1 MDRFAGRVA
10 LVTGAAHGIGA
21 AVVRRLSG
29 EGAAVVLADV
39 DTAAAEETAATLDP
53 AARERTLLVT
63 CDLTDPASV
72 DAAAEAA
79 VARRGRLDAVVNV
92 AGGALPHPDQLDGGT
107 DDDWAAT
114 VDLNLTGPARLVRAT
129 APHLRR
135 PGGAVV
141 LVGSV
146 NGLAAFGGD
155 AYSAA
160 KAGLG
165 VLARNLA
172 VRLGPDGV
180 RVNVVAPGTVRT
192 RVWDDQG
199 GPDRLA
205 PMYPLG
211 RVGEPEDVAAAVA
224 FLASDDAA
232 WITGVTLPVEGGVP
246 AGPLAAFARLADE
259 T

>member
-21 AVVRRLSG
+21 AVVRRLAA
-29 EGAAVVLADV
+29 EGASVVLADV
-39 DTAAAEETAATLDP
+39 DTAAAEQTAAALGP
-53 AARERTLLVT
+53 EALVVS
-63 CDLTDPASV
+63 CDLTDPESV
-72 DAAAEAA
+72 AAAVAAA
-79 VARRGRLDAVVNV
+79 VARRERLDVVVNV
-92 AGGALPHPDQLDGGT
+92 AGGALAHPDQLDGGT
-107 DDDWAAT
+107 DADWAAT
-114 VDLNLTGPARLVRAT
+114 VDLNLAGPARVVRAA
-129 APHLRR
+129 APHLTR

-165 VLARNLA
+165 VLAKNLA

-211 RVGEPEDVAAAVA
+211 RVGEPADVAAAVA

-232 WITGVTLPVEGGVP
+232 WITGVTLPVEGGVL
-246 AGPLAAFARLADE
+246 AGPLATFARLSDE
-259 T
+259 G

>member
-21 AVVRRLSG
+21 AVVRRLAA

-39 DTAAAEETAATLDP
+39 DTAAAERTAAALGP
-53 AARERTLLVT
+53 EALVVP

-72 DAAAEAA
+72 DAAVAAA
-79 VARRGRLDAVVNV
+79 VARWGRLDVVVNV
-92 AGGALPHPDQLDGGT
+92 AGGALAHPDQLDGGT
-107 DDDWAAT
+107 DAEWAAT
-114 VDLNLTGPARLVRAT
+114 VDLNLAGPARVVRAA
-129 APHLRR
+129 APHLTR

-165 VLARNLA
+165 VLAKNLA

-211 RVGEPEDVAAAVA
+211 RVGESADVAAAVA

-232 WITGVTLPVEGGVP
+232 WITGVTLPVEGGVL
-246 AGPLAAFARLADE
+246 AGPLATFARLSDE
-259 T
+259 G

>member
-1 MDRFAGRVA
+1 MRRFAGRVA

-21 AVVRRLSG
+21 AVARRLAA
-29 EGAAVVLADV
+29 EGASVALADV
-39 DTAAAEETAATLDP
+39 DTAAAERTADGLGGP
-53 AARERTLLVT
+53 ALVVP
-63 CDLTDPASV
+63 CDLTDTGSV
-72 DAAAEAA
+72 EAA
-79 VARRGRLDAVVNV
+79 VGATVDRFGRLDVVANV
-92 AGGALPHPDQLDGGT
+92 AGGALDHPEQLDGGT
-107 DDDWAAT
+107 DADWSAT
-114 VDLNLTGPARLVRAT
+114 VDLNLTGPARVVRAA
-129 APHLRR
+129 APHLTR

-192 RVWDDQG
+192 RVWDTQG
-199 GPDRLA
+199 GADRLA

-232 WITGVTLPVEGGVP
+232 WVTGVTLPVEGGVL
-246 AGPLAAFARLADE
+246 AGPLTAAAGSG
-259 T
+259 

>member
-21 AVVRRLSG
+21 AVVRRLAA
-29 EGAAVVLADV
+29 EGASVVLADV
-39 DTAAAEETAATLDP
+39 DTAAAEQTAAALGP
-53 AARERTLLVT
+53 EALVVP
-63 CDLTDPASV
+63 CDLTDRASVEAAV
-72 DAAAEAA
+72 DAA
-79 VARRGRLDAVVNV
+79 VSRFGRLDAVVNV
-92 AGGALPHPDQLDGGT
+92 AGGALGHPDQLDGGT
-107 DDDWAAT
+107 DADWAAT
-114 VDLNLTGPARLVRAT
+114 VDLNLTGPARVVRAA
-129 APHLRR
+129 APHLTR

-165 VLARNLA
+165 VLAKNLA

-211 RVGEPEDVAAAVA
+211 RVGEPADIAAAVA

-232 WITGVTLPVEGGVP
+232 WITGVTLPVEGGVL
-246 AGPLAAFARLADE
+246 AGPLAALDRLADG

>member
-1 MDRFAGRVA
+1 MQRFAGRVA

-21 AVVRRLSG
+21 AVVRRLAD
-29 EGAAVVLADV
+29 EGASVVLADV
-39 DTAAAEETAATLDP
+39 DTAAAERTAEP
-53 AARERTLLVT
+53 LVDGRALVVP
-63 CDLTDPASV
+63 CDLTDTASVEAAV
-72 DAAAEAA
+72 DAA
-79 VARRGRLDAVVNV
+79 VGRFGRLDVLVNV

-107 DDDWAAT
+107 DEDWAAT
-114 VDLNLTGPARLVRAT
+114 VDLNLTGPVRVVRAA
-129 APHLRR
+129 APHLTR

-165 VLARNLA
+165 PVATNLA
-172 VRLGPDGV
+172 VRLGPEGV

-192 RVWDDQG
+192 RVWDTQG

-232 WITGVTLPVEGGVP
+232 WVTGVTLPVEGGVL
-246 AGPLAAFARLADE
+246 AGPLAARVRLADE